1 MRLFLGKTEI
11 EWRVGKIGIGIARGN
26 AAEKNFEQLIGRSGL
41 IVTMIKTTRT
51 ARKTKAEAMKVEPAK
66 IEAVKAE
73 PAKAVKNEP
82 VQASAPVKLESFKVP
97 AQKSEKPRVNLSL
110 LKPDAKKVCVAG
122 TFNEWKPERTPL
134 KPAGN
139 GRWIGDLTVD
149 PGKYEYLFVVDGQWL
164 PDPNAKES
172 VQNPFGGRNSVLVV
186 SA

>member
-1 MRLFLGKTEI
+1 
-11 EWRVGKIGIGIARGN
+11 
-26 AAEKNFEQLIGRSGL
+26 
-41 IVTMIKTTRT
+41 MIKTTR
-51 ARKTKAEAMKVEPAK
+51 KTKTSMMKPESIKAETMKVEPAK
-66 IEAVKAE
+66 IEAAKPELTKTMSIKIE
-73 PAKAVKNEP
+73 P
-82 VQASAPVKLESFKVP
+82 APVKVESFKAP
-97 AQKSEKPRVNLSL
+97 APKSEKPKVNLSL

-134 KPAGN
+134 KSAGN
-139 GRWIGDLTVD
+139 GRWIGDLTID

>member
-1 MRLFLGKTEI
+1 
-11 EWRVGKIGIGIARGN
+11 
-26 AAEKNFEQLIGRSGL
+26 
-41 IVTMIKTTRT
+41 MIKTTRT
-51 ARKTKAEAMKVEPAK
+51 TKTKMMRPESVEAEAKKAEPAK
-66 IEAVKAE
+66 IEVAKLE
-73 PAKAVKNEP
+73 PFK
-82 VQASAPVKLESFKVP
+82 ASAP
-97 AQKSEKPRVNLSL
+97 KSEQSKLNHISLSF

-172 VQNPFGGRNSVLVV
+172 VENPFGGRNSVLVV

>member
-1 MRLFLGKTEI
+1 LLRE
-11 EWRVGKIGIGIARGN
+11 EQR
-26 AAEKNFEQLIGRSGL
+26 KNIEQLVGRSGL

-51 ARKTKAEAMKVEPAK
+51 ARKTKTDMMKPEPIKAETMKVEPAK
-66 IEAVKAE
+66 IEAVKPE
-73 PAKAVKNEP
+73 PAKAMSIKIEP
-82 VQASAPVKLESFKVP
+82 VQSSAPVK
-97 AQKSEKPRVNLSL
+97 VNHISLSL
-110 LKPDAKKVCVAG
+110 LKADAKKVCVAG

-139 GRWIGDLTVD
+139 GRWVGDLTVD